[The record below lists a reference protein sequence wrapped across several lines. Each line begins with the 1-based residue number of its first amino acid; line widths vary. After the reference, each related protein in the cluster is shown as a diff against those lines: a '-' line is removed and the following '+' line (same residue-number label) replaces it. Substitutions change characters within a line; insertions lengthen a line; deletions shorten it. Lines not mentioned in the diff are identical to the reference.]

1 MWLQIFL
8 IPFLI
13 LIVLFFIFWMVHEGV
28 RWQKHPQLGIF
39 ARFIQVT
46 PRRVFLVFFL
56 LFILLIPACLL
67 IMSGQW
73 MDALAGEYGP
83 RSVGVVNVM
92 LLLFLVLAFTFPI
105 MYSSLGVW
113 RNSRRAES
121 EMKVKPTG
129 M

>member
-1 MWLQIFL
+1 
-8 IPFLI
+8 
-13 LIVLFFIFWMVHEGV
+13 
-28 RWQKHPQLGIF
+28 
-39 ARFIQVT
+39 
-46 PRRVFLVFFL
+46 
-56 LFILLIPACLL
+56 
-67 IMSGQW
+67 

-83 RSVGVVNVM
+83 RSVDVVNTM